1 MIGLIVKGSAAL
13 FVEGSDP
20 GPEAAVALVNRY
32 RAGNSRSLETKLW
45 TLNLRHTVRPRPLP
59 RSALAWA
66 YVFVALTEGDHHR
79 LEPGPFDPE
88 LTDVVKAIE
97 ADQEP
102 APEAKPGVVG

>member
-1 MIGLIVKGSAAL
+1 MIGLMVKGSAAL

-32 RAGNSRSLETKLW
+32 RVGNSRSLETKLR
-45 TLNLRHTVRPRPLP
+45 TLNLRHAVRPRPLP

-66 YVFVALTEGDHHR
+66 YVFVALTEGDDHR

-88 LTDVVKAIE
+88 LAGVVAAIE
-97 ADQEP
+97 TDQEL
-102 APEAKPGVVG
+102 APEAKPES